1 MGALWA
7 LRHGVNARPL
17 ADRAADLLLAEQEE
31 TPNGLN
37 WLFVPRRFVLDPPVE
52 MPNFSHGL
60 AGIAAVL
67 AVAGV
72 EFERP
77 ELVTAAWRG
86 AEHLVTLGIN
96 DDKGFRVPRV
106 IPWAERHGDEYTYN
120 WCHGGAGTSL
130 LFTRTR
136 LRRSDAGRR

>member
-7 LRHGVNARPL
+7 LRHGEDARPL

-31 TPNGLN
+31 TPSGLN

-72 EFERP
+72 E
-77 ELVTAAWRG
+77 LG
-86 AEHLVTLGIN
+86 A
-96 DDKGFRVPRV
+96 
-106 IPWAERHGDEYTYN
+106 
-120 WCHGGAGTSL
+120 AGTRRPRPSEAPSIWSRSGSTT
-130 LFTRTR
+130 TRDSGYR
-136 LRRSDAGRR
+136 G